1 MRDFRVIALS
11 MTDPAAFLPVE
22 GEMAERIRAFD
33 WSATPLGPIASW
45 PQSLQSVIGLCLYSG
60 FPTAIYWG
68 SDLRLIYNDAWSVIP
83 AERHPAALG
92 QPAAQVWSDIWGV
105 VGPQMVEVLTTGRGF
120 ATYEQLLPM
129 IRGGRPR
136 ETYWNYS
143 FTPIPA
149 EDGSIA
155 GILNQGNEV
164 TEAVFERKR
173 QDFLLRFS
181 DDLRSIDE
189 PREIIRTAQQLL
201 GQHLKAN
208 RVGYGE
214 VDESER
220 YFTTTD
226 NWTDGVPSRH
236 GTHDLA
242 GFGPDIHNGLRRG
255 EPLILEDA
263 REDPRTSAPEALA
276 AFEAIDTQ
284 AALTASLIK
293 GGRMV
298 AALYVHTKAPR
309 SWTDADAQTVQDV
322 AERTWSELARA
333 RAEAQAGASEERYR
347 RMFEQTSDLVLT
359 ADLNQQITDCN
370 PAAAAAVGMTRE
382 DAIGRNI
389 AEFISPD
396 DYAMTSGMLQQ
407 KLRDGG
413 NTRYDVRVQSRSG
426 ELLYW
431 EINSG
436 LTHDELGK
444 PTGLYVVGRDAT
456 ERRRWEHHQRLLV
469 AELNHRVKNT
479 LSIVQSLAHQTFKAG
494 KPPADAIQA
503 YEGRLSA
510 LATAHNLLTQAN
522 WEAASIRAMAA
533 QALSPF
539 CGDGRCSTSGPDLR
553 LTPQMAVSLTLALH
567 ELATNA
573 SKYGALSDRGG
584 RVSIEWSDGEGRLHL
599 KWEEHDGP
607 PVAAPTSSGFG
618 TRMLKRALAAD
629 LEGNVELDYRAS
641 GLVCTIDCRL
651 PEIASA

>member
-1 MRDFRVIALS
+1 MI
-11 MTDPAAFLPVE
+11 DPASFLPHE

-33 WSATPLGPIASW
+33 WSETPFGPIETW
-45 PQSLQSVIGLCLYSG
+45 PESLRNAVALCLHSG
-60 FPTAIYWG
+60 FPTAVYWG
-68 SDLRLIYNDAWSVIP
+68 PDLRLLYNDAWSVIP

-92 QPAAQVWSDIWGV
+92 QPAAEVWSDIWDV
-105 VGPQMVEVLTTGRGF
+105 VGPQMIEVLTTGRGF

-129 IRGGRPR
+129 IRGGRAR

-143 FTPIPA
+143 FTPIPGEGGA
-149 EDGSIA
+149 IA

-164 TEAVFERKR
+164 TGIVFERKR
-173 QDFLLRFS
+173 QNFLLRFS
-181 DDLRSIDE
+181 DELRGIDE
-189 PREIIRTAQQLL
+189 PREIIRSAQKLL
-201 GQHLKAN
+201 GEHFHAN

-214 VDESER
+214 VDQSER
-220 YFTTTD
+220 FFTTTD

-242 GFGPDIHNGLRRG
+242 GFGSDIHEALRRG
-255 EPLILEDA
+255 EPLIIEDVRQDA
-263 REDPRTSAPEALA
+263 RTSTPEAIA
-276 AFEAIDTQ
+276 AFDAIDTQ

-298 AALYVHTKAPR
+298 AALYVHTKEPR
-309 SWTDADAQTVQDV
+309 SWNEADTRIVQDV
-322 AERTWSELARA
+322 AERTWAELARA

-359 ADLNQQITDCN
+359 ADLKQQITDCN
-370 PAAAAAVGMTRE
+370 PAAAAAVGMSRE
-382 DAIGRNI
+382 EAIGRNI
-389 AEFISPD
+389 SEFISAD
-396 DYAMTSGMLQQ
+396 DFAMTSAMLQQ
-407 KLRDGG
+407 KLKAGG
-413 NTRYDVRVQSRSG
+413 NTRYDVRVRSRSG
-426 ELLYW
+426 DLLYW

-436 LTHDELGK
+436 LTYDEYGQ

-479 LSIVQSLAHQTFKAG
+479 LSIVQSLAHQTFRTSKS
-494 KPPADAIQA
+494 PADAIQA

-510 LATAHNLLTQAN
+510 LASAHNLLTREN
-522 WEAASIRAMAA
+522 WEAASIRAMVD
-533 QALSPF
+533 QALAPF
-539 CGDGRCSTSGPDLR
+539 CSDNRCSTSGPDLR

-573 SKYGALSDRGG
+573 SKYGALSVPDG
-584 RVSIEWSDGEGRLHL
+584 RISVDWSDGENRLHL
-599 KWEEHDGP
+599 KWEEQGGP
-607 PVAAPTSSGFG
+607 PVTAPTSSGFG

-629 LEGNVELDYRAS
+629 LAGEVVMHFRQS

-651 PEIASA
+651 PDIEPA